1 MNILCTI
8 YTHCVLW
15 FANLLWYIHCV
26 SWCFANLW
34 YNKCVSWCFANLL
47 WYIHCVS
54 WCFANLLWYNCVS
67 WWIFLCVYIHKD
79 AVIFQSATDTIC
91 MGDRLCI
98 STYDERLNEEL
109 LKVLYEMF
117 PSSGW

>member
-1 MNILCTI
+1 MVLCESTMVHPLCI
-8 YTHCVLW
+8 MVLCESTMVH
-15 FANLLWYIHCV
+15 LLCIMVDFFMC
-26 SWCFANLW
+26 
-34 YNKCVSWCFANLL
+34 
-47 WYIHCVS
+47 I
-54 WCFANLLWYNCVS
+54 
-67 WWIFLCVYIHKD
+67 YIHKD

-109 LKVLYEMF
+109 LEVLYEMF